1 MWLRFIVAHDGTMRP
16 MPGRPESTTGLL
28 STHELETGLVPSPV
42 VYRLLRPSPT
52 LAPAPAPAGYPL
64 LLCLHGGNGS
74 ADLLD
79 TLTPI
84 FERLWADGS
93 LPPMMVATP
102 SAGRSFYLDRFDG
115 TVRWERFLL
124 SEFLPHLIT
133 TTGAGRQ
140 GAAVALAGVS
150 MGGLGVL
157 RLAFRHPDRF
167 VSVAAIEPGI
177 EESTTFPNVLLRD
190 RVYRDDA
197 LMQELFG
204 NPIDPDHF
212 HNNHPRAIAERNGHL
227 IAAAGLD
234 VYVECGDEDLLHLQ
248 YGAEA
253 LHRQLFT
260 HGIDH
265 EYRLVRGGNH
275 VGSTLPDR
283 VADALRFIGRSVAA
297 IDEPIREPDPVVE
310 MFTAYVAAQELD
322 RGYRRSEIIDGPDGP
337 LEVHLT
343 GQGPSVVLIPSL
355 GRGAH
360 DFSGL
365 AARLARSGY
374 QVISPEPRGIGH
386 SHSRLDEFTMT
397 DLADDIARV
406 IEAVGTTPATVVG
419 HAFGNR
425 VARMVATLYPEL
437 VESVVLLACGGL
449 IPPSSEA
456 SAALRLVFDP
466 GITPEE
472 HIAAVGTAFFA
483 AGNDPSVWAEGWYTD
498 VAAAQVRADRGTP
511 RETWWTAGR
520 SDVLVVQPAED
531 VIASPENA
539 TNIVEILGPRA
550 SMITIPGAGHALLP
564 EQPSAVA
571 VALLTWLDRR
581 LN

>member
-1 MWLRFIVAHDGTMRP
+1 
-16 MPGRPESTTGLL
+16 MPGRDESTTSLL

-42 VYRLLRPSPT
+42 AYRLLRPSP
-52 LAPAPAPAGYPL
+52 AFGPALTPGLDYPL

-74 ADLLD
+74 ADFLD

-84 FERLWADGS
+84 FKTLWADGT
-93 LPPMMVATP
+93 LPPMVVATP

-115 TVRWERFLL
+115 TVLWESFLL
-124 SEFLPHLIT
+124 SEFIPHLID
-133 TTGAGRQ
+133 TTGAGRK
-140 GAAVALAGVS
+140 GVAVALAGVS

-177 EESTTFPNVLLRD
+177 EESTRFNNLLLRD

-197 LMQELFG
+197 LMHELFG
-204 NPIDPDHF
+204 NPIDLDHF

-234 VYVECGDEDLLHLQ
+234 VYIECGDEDLLHLQ

-253 LHRQLFT
+253 LHRQLFA

-275 VGSTLPDR
+275 VGSTLSDR
-283 VADALRFIGRSVAA
+283 VTDALRFIGHSIAA
-297 IDEPIREPDPVVE
+297 LDKPTRKPDPVVE
-310 MFTAYVAAQELD
+310 MFTAYVSPQELD
-322 RGYRRSEIIDGPDGP
+322 RGYRSTEIIDGPGGP
-337 LEVHLT
+337 LEVHLI
-343 GQGPSVVLIPSL
+343 GEGPSVALIPSL
-355 GRGAH
+355 GRSAN
-360 DFSGL
+360 DFGVL

-374 QVISPEPRGIGH
+374 QVVSPEPRGVGD
-386 SHSRLDEFTMT
+386 SKSRLENLTMT
-397 DLADDIARV
+397 DLADDIACV
-406 IEAVGTTPATVVG
+406 IQAVSGMPTTVVG

-449 IPPSSEA
+449 VPPSPTA
-456 SAALRLVFDP
+456 SAALQRVFDP
-466 GITPEE
+466 ELTPEE

-483 AGNDPSVWAEGWYTD
+483 KGNDSSVWTDGWHTD

-511 RETWWTAGR
+511 QETWWTAGC
-520 SDVLVVQPAED
+520 SEVLVVQPAED
-531 VIASPENA
+531 VIAPPGNA
-539 TNIVEILGPRA
+539 ANIVEILGPRA
-550 SMITIPGAGHALLP
+550 SMVTIPRAGHALLP
-564 EQPSAVA
+564 EQPAAVA